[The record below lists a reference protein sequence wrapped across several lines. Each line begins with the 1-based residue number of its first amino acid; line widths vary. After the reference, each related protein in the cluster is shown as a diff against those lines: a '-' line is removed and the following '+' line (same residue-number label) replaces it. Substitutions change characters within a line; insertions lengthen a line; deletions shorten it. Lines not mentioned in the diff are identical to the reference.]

1 MLNRLL
7 PYLCLLAGMSVV
19 GSYVALSKPLVA
31 VIPVFILA
39 FLRFTLAGVMML
51 PWLRR
56 EANAPHL
63 DAPAKRWLF
72 LQSLLGNFLFSIC
85 MLYGVLY
92 SNALT
97 AGIVMAGIPA
107 AVAVLSWAFLHER
120 ISLRMGVA
128 IGLSVAAVLLLQAAK
143 GAAPVGEN
151 YALGVALLIA
161 AVLCEA
167 SYVVLAK
174 KLSGYLS
181 PKRGSALLN
190 AWGWALILPFAAWQL
205 WTTGFELS
213 SISAANWGLL
223 AYYAVAASV
232 LSTWLWFTGLRH
244 VPASQAGVYTVAL
257 PVTAALL
264 GVVVFKEAFTAWHAL
279 ALALAIASVVCA
291 SWPPKNNDSHDQSS
305 I

>member
-1 MLNRLL
+1 MFKPLL
-7 PYLCLLAGMSVV
+7 PYLCLLAGMSVA

-31 VIPVFILA
+31 VIPVFVLA
-39 FLRFTLAGVMML
+39 FLRFSIAGVIML
-51 PWLRR
+51 PWLKR
-56 EANAPHL
+56 EAGAPRL
-63 DAPAKRWLF
+63 DAVAKRWLF

-107 AVAVLSWAFLHER
+107 AVAVLSWAFLQER
-120 ISLRMGVA
+120 ITLRMGVA
-128 IGLSVAAVLLLQAAK
+128 IGLSIAAVLLLQVAK
-143 GAAPVGEN
+143 GVAPVGADD
-151 YALGVALLIA
+151 ALGVALLIA

-167 SYVVLAK
+167 TYVVLAK
-174 KLSGYLS
+174 KLGAHLS

-190 AWGWALILPFAAWQL
+190 AWGWALILPFAVWQM
-205 WTTGFELS
+205 WHTGFNLS
-213 SISAANWGLL
+213 AISIGNWALL
-223 AYYAVAASV
+223 VYYAVAASV

-279 ALALAIASVVCA
+279 ALALAVASVVCA
-291 SWPPKNNDSHDQSS
+291 SWNTTNK
-305 I
+305 

>member
-1 MLNRLL
+1 
-7 PYLCLLAGMSVV
+7 
-19 GSYVALSKPLVA
+19 
-31 VIPVFILA
+31 
-39 FLRFTLAGVMML
+39 
-51 PWLRR
+51 
-56 EANAPHL
+56 
-63 DAPAKRWLF
+63 
-72 LQSLLGNFLFSIC
+72 
-85 MLYGVLY
+85 MLYGVMF

-107 AVAVLSWAFLHER
+107 AVAVLSWAFLKEH
-120 ISLRMGVA
+120 ISLRMGIA
-128 IGLSVAAVLLLQAAK
+128 IGLSVAAVLLLQVAK
-143 GAAPVGEN
+143 GAAPVGEH

-174 KLSGYLS
+174 KLSGVLS

-190 AWGWALILPFAAWQL
+190 AWGLALMLPFAVWQWWHTDFSL
-205 WTTGFELS
+205 G
-213 SISAANWGLL
+213 SIGAAHWGLL

-257 PVTAALL
+257 PITAALL

-279 ALALAIASVVCA
+279 ALLLALASVVCA
-291 SWPPKNNDSHDQSS
+291 SWNPKPP
-305 I
+305 

>member
-56 EANAPHL
+56 EANAPRL

-151 YALGVALLIA
+151 YALGVAHGRGDWLKRCRSVA
-161 AVLCEA
+161 TA
-167 SYVVLAK
+167 SSK
-174 KLSGYLS
+174 IRRSSGRACS
-181 PKRGSALLN
+181 
-190 AWGWALILPFAAWQL
+190 
-205 WTTGFELS
+205 
-213 SISAANWGLL
+213 
-223 AYYAVAASV
+223 
-232 LSTWLWFTGLRH
+232 
-244 VPASQAGVYTVAL
+244 
-257 PVTAALL
+257 
-264 GVVVFKEAFTAWHAL
+264 
-279 ALALAIASVVCA
+279 
-291 SWPPKNNDSHDQSS
+291 
-305 I
+305 